1 MITLN
6 SQKEKI
12 MYLFY
17 ENKMAR
23 YHLREIARKAKL
35 NVNSATRF
43 LNQLEKS
50 RLLISEKDGNLK
62 KYRIIKNDTL
72 ANVFTSFDI
81 ERLNKLNFNRKQGI
95 DRFLESLDEK
105 PVIAFLFGS
114 TAKNTYTKENH
125 ESSFLYW
132 ASKNNIPVSVTGI
145 TDGSLGDILVFFKR
159 NNPEFKID
167 STGDNVKLT
176 KLLMNEE
183 TAGCII
189 LGGGISK
196 HFLLNSAI
204 FRDGF
209 DYSIYLTT
217 SSEFDGSDSGGN
229 QEEAISWAKIK
240 PKARK
245 VKVVADATLT
255 FPLLISSI
263 EKV

>member
-114 TAKNTYTKENH
+114 TAKNTYTKE
-125 ESSFLYW
+125 SDIDILLIV
-132 ASKNNIPVSVTGI
+132 NNKINLEKAEKETNAITGI
-145 TDGSLGDILVFFKR
+145 KVNCFQIR
-159 NNPEFKID
+159 YPEFLDELKLKND
-167 STGDNVKLT
+167 RVVQSALNTGYPIFNQ
-176 KLLMNEE
+176 
-183 TAGCII
+183 
-189 LGGGISK
+189 ISFYK
-196 HFLLNSAI
+196 EYLN
-204 FRDGF
+204 
-209 DYSIYLTT
+209 
-217 SSEFDGSDSGGN
+217 GN
-229 QEEAISWAKIK
+229 
-240 PKARK
+240 
-245 VKVVADATLT
+245 
-255 FPLLISSI
+255 
-263 EKV
+263 

>member
-1 MITLN
+1 
-6 SQKEKI
+6 

-114 TAKNTYTKENH
+114 TAKNTYTKE
-125 ESSFLYW
+125 SDIDILLIV
-132 ASKNNIPVSVTGI
+132 NNKINLEKAEKETNAITGI
-145 TDGSLGDILVFFKR
+145 KVNCFQIR
-159 NNPEFKID
+159 YPEFLDELKLKND
-167 STGDNVKLT
+167 RVVQSALNTGYPIFNQ
-176 KLLMNEE
+176 
-183 TAGCII
+183 
-189 LGGGISK
+189 ISFYK
-196 HFLLNSAI
+196 EYLN
-204 FRDGF
+204 
-209 DYSIYLTT
+209 
-217 SSEFDGSDSGGN
+217 GN
-229 QEEAISWAKIK
+229 
-240 PKARK
+240 
-245 VKVVADATLT
+245 
-255 FPLLISSI
+255 
-263 EKV
+263 